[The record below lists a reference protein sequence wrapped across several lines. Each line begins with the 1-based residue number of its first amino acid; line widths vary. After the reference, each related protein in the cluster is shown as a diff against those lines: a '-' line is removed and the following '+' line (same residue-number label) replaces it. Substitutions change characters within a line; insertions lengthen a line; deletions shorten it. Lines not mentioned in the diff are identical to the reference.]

1 LIDIFIKSLTSFLI
15 LSLCLAVNAAEK
27 KMDTSLSK
35 ILLSNSFSAEFIQK
49 TEDRISTRSIE
60 GKLSI
65 KRNGK
70 FRVEYYEPLNELLIS
85 NGLELIRYDRDLEQ
99 VDISPLDNLL
109 QETPLG
115 LFSLKKEEL
124 LKRYKFTGCVTDDEI
139 KACELEPYLKDDYL
153 KKLIISI
160 KSNTLSSLYFVDL
173 FDQEVELIFKNVS
186 FIDIQDTDFSF
197 DIPAGID
204 VVRH

>member
-1 LIDIFIKSLTSFLI
+1 MIKPLTAFFI
-15 LSLCLAVNAAEK
+15 LSLCLLVNADEK
-27 KMDTSLSK
+27 KMDASLAK
-35 ILLSNSFSAEFIQK
+35 ILLTNSFSAEFIQK
-49 TEDRISTRSIE
+49 TENRKSTRTIE

-115 LFSLKKEEL
+115 LFSLQKKDL
-124 LKRYKFTGCVTDDEI
+124 LKRYNFLGCVIDDEI
-139 KACELEPYLKDDYL
+139 KACKLEPFLKDDYL

-173 FDQEVELIFKNVS
+173 FDQEVELIFKDVS
-186 FIDIQDTDFSF
+186 FIDIEDTNFSF
-197 DIPAGID
+197 DIPTGID
-204 VVRH
+204 IVRH

>member
-1 LIDIFIKSLTSFLI
+1 MIKPLTAFFI
-15 LSLCLAVNAAEK
+15 LSLCLLVNADEK
-27 KMDTSLSK
+27 KMDVSLAK
-35 ILLSNSFSAEFIQK
+35 ILLTNSFSAEFIQK
-49 TEDRISTRSIE
+49 TENRKSTRSIE

-85 NGLELIRYDRDLEQ
+85 NGLDLIRYDRDLEQ

-115 LFSLKKEEL
+115 LFSLQKKDL
-124 LKRYKFTGCVTDDEI
+124 LKRYNFIGCVNDGEI
-139 KACELEPYLKDDYL
+139 KACELEPFLKDDYL

-173 FDQEVELIFKNVS
+173 FDQEVELIFKDVS
-186 FIDIQDTDFSF
+186 FIDIEDTNFSF
-197 DIPAGID
+197 DIPTGID
-204 VVRH
+204 IVRH